1 MKRLIVICE
10 GRSEVNFISKLL
22 YKSFITIGISLE
34 ARTIP
39 TGKNKC
45 GGFAKGGS
53 LNFDRVKPFLINTL
67 NESASDS
74 NCFVTTFFDYYALN
88 SKFPNYEETQ
98 SNSSVYEKV
107 KMMEEGLKNSVI
119 ESKGNFISKF
129 IPYIQL
135 HEFESL
141 LFCDIE
147 KVFENE
153 EYISENT
160 VSDLNKIIEKFEG
173 NPELINNSTDTALS
187 KRILKIIPSYQ
198 KTIHGYKGLEKIG
211 LLELENKCIHF
222 KEWLD
227 KIRDIA
233 KT

>member
-88 SKFPNYEETQ
+88 SKFPNYKETK
-98 SNSSVYEKV
+98 SNISIYNKV
-107 KMMEEGLKNSVI
+107 KIIETELKKFI
-119 ESKGNFISKF
+119 ESKGDFTNKF
-129 IPYIQL
+129 IPYIKL

-153 EYISENT
+153 EDISENT
-160 VSDLNKIIEKFEG
+160 VFDLSKIIEKFEG
-173 NPELINNSTDTALS
+173 NPELINNSTDTAPS
-187 KRILKIIPSYQ
+187 KRILKIVPSYQ